1 MTDSKCIE
9 IKKLLPIKTVLLF
22 SADVINFHMNSLVKA
37 LQQDPEVPQ
46 GYLMKQIPAND
57 GHKNNLHNNLQFKQA
72 KIVIS

>member
-1 MTDSKCIE
+1 M
-9 IKKLLPIKTVLLF
+9 PIKTILLF
-22 SADVINFHMNSLVKA
+22 SAGVINFHMNSLVKA

-46 GYLMKQIPAND
+46 GYLMKQIPANA